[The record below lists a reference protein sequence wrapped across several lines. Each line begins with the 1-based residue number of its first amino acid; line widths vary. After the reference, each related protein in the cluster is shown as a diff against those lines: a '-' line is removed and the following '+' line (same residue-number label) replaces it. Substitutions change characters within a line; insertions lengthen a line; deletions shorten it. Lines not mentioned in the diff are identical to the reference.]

1 MTARRLVRA
10 LGCAIAAYLL
20 VAYVVL
26 PALWTHY
33 EHAPVMET
41 VPKVTTTG
49 AGIPGDPLN
58 VALVGAEGEVLAAFA
73 AAQWRRPAPIDVR
86 SSVDIAES
94 VVLDRPD
101 PTAPVSYLYLFG
113 RREDLAFELEVG
125 TSARQRN
132 HVRFW
137 RSAEQVD
144 GRPLWLGSA
153 TFDRGVGLSH
163 RTGQITHHI
172 GADVDA
178 ERDRVIADLEKA
190 GQLRTVFQ
198 VTGVGLTLVGRN
210 GGGDPYHTDG
220 EIDVGVLKITSDPV
234 VAAPDVLPNPPAVE
248 TKRRIFQWLRPWL
261 RAADEAA
268 DQSPDR
274 D

>member
-10 LGCAIAAYLL
+10 LAWAIAAYLL

-33 EHAPVMET
+33 EHAPIMET
-41 VPKVTTTG
+41 VPKRTTTG

-58 VALVGAEGEVLAAFA
+58 VALVGTEGEVLAAFA
-73 AAQWRRPAPIDVR
+73 AARWRRPAPTDLR
-86 SSVDIAES
+86 SSVGIAES

-113 RREDLAFELEVG
+113 RREDLAFEQEVG

-137 RSAEQVD
+137 RADEQVD
-144 GRPLWLGSA
+144 GRPLWLGAA

-190 GQLRTVFQ
+190 GQLHTVFH
-198 VTGVGLTLVGRN
+198 VTGVGVTLVGRN
-210 GGGDPYHTDG
+210 GGGDPYYTDG
-220 EIDVGVLKITSDPV
+220 EMDVGVLKRTGEPV
-234 VAAPDVLPNPPAVE
+234 VAAPEVLPNPPDVDR
-248 TKRRIFQWLRPWL
+248 KRRLFQWLRPWL
-261 RAADEAA
+261 RAADEAVDDEA
-268 DQSPDR
+268 DGK
-274 D
+274 

>member
-1 MTARRLVRA
+1 VIARRLVRA
-10 LGCAIAAYLL
+10 LAVAIGAYLL
-20 VAYVVL
+20 AAYVVA

-33 EHAPVMET
+33 EHAPALET
-41 VPKVTTTG
+41 IPKVTTTG

-58 VALVGAEGEVLAAFA
+58 VSLVGTEAEVLAAFA
-73 AAQWRRPAPIDVR
+73 AARWTRPAPIDVR

-101 PTAPVSYLYLFG
+101 PTAPVSNLYLFG
-113 RREDLAFELEVG
+113 RREDLAFEQEVG

-137 RSAEQVD
+137 RSDERMD
-144 GRPLWLGSA
+144 GRPLWLGAA
-153 TFDRGVGLSH
+153 TFDRGVGVSH

-178 ERDRVIADLEKA
+178 ERDHVIADLEQA

-220 EIDVGVLKITSDPV
+220 ELDVGVLKAEGAPSH
-234 VAAPDVLPNPPAVE
+234 AAPAVLPNPPAVE
-248 TKRRIFQWLRPWL
+248 TKRRVFRWLRPWL
-261 RAADEAA
+261 GAADDELAE
-268 DQSPDR
+268 R
-274 D
+274 

>member
-1 MTARRLVRA
+1 VTTRRLVRA
-10 LGCAIAAYLL
+10 LGWAIAAYLL

-41 VPKVTTTG
+41 VPKVTRTG

-58 VALVGAEGEVLAAFA
+58 VALVGSEDEVLAAFA
-73 AAQWRRPAPIDVR
+73 SARWRRPAPIDVR
-86 SSVDIAES
+86 SSLGIAES

-113 RREDLAFELEVG
+113 RREDLAFEQEVG
-125 TSARQRN
+125 TSAKQRN

-137 RSAEQVD
+137 RADEQVD
-144 GRPLWLGSA
+144 GRPLWLGAA

-178 ERDRVIADLEKA
+178 ERDLVIADLEKA

-220 EIDVGVLKITSDPV
+220 EMDVGALKRADEPG
-234 VAAPDVLPNPPAVE
+234 VATPTVLPNPSAVE
-248 TKRRIFQWLRPWL
+248 TKRRLFRWLRPWL
-261 RAADEAA
+261 RAADDAA
-268 DQSPDR
+268 NDSDAE
-274 D
+274 

>member
-1 MTARRLVRA
+1 FAGAR
-10 LGCAIAAYLL
+10 
-20 VAYVVL
+20 
-26 PALWTHY
+26 WT
-33 EHAPVMET
+33 
-41 VPKVTTTG
+41 
-49 AGIPGDPLN
+49 
-58 VALVGAEGEVLAAFA
+58 
-73 AAQWRRPAPIDVR
+73 RPAPIDVR
-86 SSVDIAES
+86 SSISIAES

-113 RREDLAFELEVG
+113 RREDLAFEQEVG

-137 RSAEQVD
+137 RAAEQVD
-144 GRPLWLGSA
+144 GRQLWLGAA

-178 ERDRVIADLEKA
+178 ERDRVVADLEHA

-220 EIDVGVLKITSDPV
+220 EIDVGVLKRTDEAV
-234 VAAPDVLPNPPAVE
+234 VAAPDVLPNAPAVE
-248 TKRRIFQWLRPWL
+248 TKRRIFRWLGSWL